1 MSPWPG
7 CGPPAVAQHT
17 QHTQGRQTRREANNP
32 SKTRQENQNSKA
44 ERDPGSALLQ
54 LLAVPGPNL
63 GSWLFLGCL
72 GMTPLTKVIE
82 TSRGKHEARGGT
94 RGENTPLDFPKLG
107 AWVWYTH
114 FLTLHQYVNSHM
126 GREHTQCQATRP
138 GLTSQG

>member
-44 ERDPGSALLQ
+44 ERDPGSALQ
-54 LLAVPGPNL
+54 LLAVPVPNL

-72 GMTPLTKVIE
+72 GMTPLIKVVE
-82 TSRGKHEARGGT
+82 TSRGKIRSMG
-94 RGENTPLDFPKLG
+94 RNKRDILPPDLPQLG
-107 AWVWYTH
+107 AWAWYTH
-114 FLTLHQYVNSHM
+114 FLTLHQYVISHM